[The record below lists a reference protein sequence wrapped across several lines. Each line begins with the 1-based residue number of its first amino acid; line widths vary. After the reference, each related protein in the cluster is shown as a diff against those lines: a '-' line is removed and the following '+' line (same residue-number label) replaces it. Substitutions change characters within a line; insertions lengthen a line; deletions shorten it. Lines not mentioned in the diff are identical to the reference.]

1 MENPWERFF
10 FWKKPETPRLEK
22 EDSDGCGLSD
32 AAFWILYCVRERRE
46 PYTQKEI
53 CQIWSYSRQTIN
65 SALKNLEQQN
75 LIELIPTPENR
86 RNKQIQLTEKGEALA
101 EEIVKPLMRGERKAF
116 RRLGKQEAEEFLKLV
131 RRYGELLKE
140 EIDKISRESDKGGIL

>member
-1 MENPWERFF
+1 M
-10 FWKKPETPRLEK
+10 
-22 EDSDGCGLSD
+22 
-32 AAFWILYCVRERRE
+32 RERRE

-101 EEIVKPLMRGERKAF
+101 EEIVKPLMRGEREAF
-116 RRLGKQEAEEFLKLV
+116 RRLGKQEAEEFLKLA